1 MFLTSWRV
9 KKICHLLCHEDVFE
23 IHVQENSKQVI
34 INFLPETLEKRCFM
48 HLKEFETMY
57 IRTINVLLNYLF

>member
-1 MFLTSWRV
+1 MT
-9 KKICHLLCHEDVFE
+9 HEDVFE